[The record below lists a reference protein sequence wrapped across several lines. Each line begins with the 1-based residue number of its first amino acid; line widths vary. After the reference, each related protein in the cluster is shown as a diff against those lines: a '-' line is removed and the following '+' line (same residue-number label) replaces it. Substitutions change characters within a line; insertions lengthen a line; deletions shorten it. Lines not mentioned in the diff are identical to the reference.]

1 MDPIE
6 ALGLPD
12 SQWVDV
18 NGPVHYR
25 EWSGPGH
32 GPLFVCVHGL
42 GGSMLNWALVAP
54 GLARWGRVVALDL
67 AGFGFTPLEG
77 RSAGVRAQ
85 RRLLGGFLSALD
97 LGPVI
102 LVGNS
107 MGGMVSLLQ
116 AARSP
121 ETVSS
126 LVLVDAAFPRGSVRT
141 SQFSPRIAGLFAAYS
156 IGWVGERVAKWRA
169 SRLGPEGL
177 VNETLRVCS
186 PHPELIDPTLRAAL
200 VEQARRRMEFDYATP
215 AFLEAARAIFR
226 ANVIPTKYRSLV
238 RSVRQPA
245 LVVHGDQDRLV
256 PLSGAVE
263 GARVHRNWKL
273 EVLRGVGHIP
283 QMEVPERWLEVVER
297 WLPTVLEGP
306 ATVAGDDVRETRHP

>member
-25 EWSGPGH
+25 EWTGPGH
-32 GPLFVCVHGL
+32 GPVFVCVHGL
-42 GGSMLNWALVAP
+42 GGSMLNWAPVAP

-77 RSAGVRAQ
+77 RSAGVRDQ
-85 RRLLGGFLSALD
+85 RRLLRGFLSAME
-97 LGPVI
+97 LGRVI

-116 AARSP
+116 AARAP

-126 LVLVDAAFPRGSVRT
+126 LILVDAAFPRGRVRA
-141 SQFSPRIAGLFAAYS
+141 SQVSPRIAGLFAAYS

-169 SRLGPEGL
+169 DRLGAEGL

-186 PHPELIDPTLRAAL
+186 PHPERIDPLLRAAL
-200 VEQARRRMEFDYATP
+200 VEQARRRMQFDYATP

-238 RSVRQPA
+238 RSVGQPA
-245 LVVHGDQDRLV
+245 LVVHGDRDRLV

-263 GARVHRNWKL
+263 AARAHPNWTL
-273 EVLRGVGHIP
+273 EVLRDVGHIP
-283 QMEVPERWLEVVER
+283 QMEAPERWLEVVER
-297 WLPTVLEGP
+297 WLSSLLGGP
-306 ATVAGDDVRETRHP
+306 AALTRDDAAKPHRT